1 MRDAR
6 FGGLA
11 CLLAFASVLLA
22 ASVRVDYPSAEVPSE
37 RTSEASVAWLQ
48 ASGGSAPSV
57 SCALQGER
65 AAPARPL
72 SPRSA
77 PAFQSTSPE
86 ANAARGSNRR
96 SRTIAPAAQK
106 GVCRERLN
114 AVSS

>member
-57 SCALQGER
+57 SCALQRESVPLQR
-65 AAPARPL
+65 ALSRPAPRRRSKAPL
-72 SPRSA
+72 RKPTPRGAAIGAAELLLRQPKRVSV
-77 PAFQSTSPE
+77 
-86 ANAARGSNRR
+86 ARGSTR
-96 SRTIAPAAQK
+96 
-106 GVCRERLN
+106 
-114 AVSS
+114 